1 MDNKE
6 IKSSKRNSF
15 KLRFFFFPLT
25 FATMLKKIR
34 KAIFPI
40 AGLGSR
46 FLPATKV
53 IPKEM
58 LIILDKPILEWAVI
72 EAAKSGIEEMI
83 FVTSSKKNSII
94 EHFDRTKPLEVLL
107 KKKKKKDQLISIQ
120 SQNLLGNFTYVIQD
134 EPKGLGHAV
143 WCARRFIDHNEN
155 FAVILPDDIILSKTP
170 VLKQLINI
178 SEKTNGGSVLALE
191 KVPKKE
197 VFKYGVIDPKEKIKN
212 FYSVKNLVE
221 KPKPEKAP
229 SSLTVVGRYVLN
241 CKIFNELN
249 KKKKGYGN
257 EIQLT
262 DSLKTL
268 IKKPGLFGLEFEGSR
283 FDCGSKLGFV
293 EANINFGLRDKTINN
308 DLKKILRSL

>member
-1 MDNKE
+1 MSRK
-6 IKSSKRNSF
+6 IK
-15 KLRFFFFPLT
+15 
-25 FATMLKKIR
+25 

-53 IPKEM
+53 LPKEM

-72 EAAKSGIEEMI
+72 EAANSGIEEMI

-94 EHFDRTKPLEVLL
+94 EHFDRSIQLESLL
-107 KKKKKKDQLISIQ
+107 KKKRKKEQLRLIQ
-120 SQNLLGNFTYVIQD
+120 SQNSLGKFTYVLQD

-143 WCARRFIDHNEN
+143 WCAKRFIENDEN
-155 FAVILPDDIILSKTP
+155 FAVILPDDIILSKKP
-170 VLKQLINI
+170 VIKQLIDI
-178 SEKTNGGSVLALE
+178 SIKTDGGSVLGLE

-197 VFKYGVIDPKEKIKN
+197 VFKYGVINPHKKINNYYSIKN
-212 FYSVKNLVE
+212 LIE
-221 KPKPEKAP
+221 KPNPSIAP
-229 SSLTVVGRYVLN
+229 SNLTVVGRYILHS
-241 CKIFNELN
+241 KIFDELE

-262 DSLKTL
+262 DSLLTL
-268 IKKPGLFGLEFEGSR
+268 VKEPGLYGFEFEGDR

-293 EANINFGLRDKTINN
+293 EANINFGLADKNIKNKLKEKLRD
-308 DLKKILRSL
+308 L